1 MRIIRS
7 RGFKLI
13 IFFISLGAIVTAPR
27 SLFEMWQRRGLLQE
41 RQEVRDVLASKN
53 EELKR
58 ELAQAQTPEYIEEV
72 AREKLGLVKEGETI
86 ILMPN
91 NQSTISNESQIQ
103 EDYIPNWKKW
113 WRLFF

>member
-7 RGFKLI
+7 RGFKFI
-13 IFFISLGAIVTAPR
+13 IFLFSLGAIVTAPR
-27 SLFEMWQRRGLLQE
+27 SLYEMWQRRDLLQE
-41 RQEVRDVLASKN
+41 RQEVRDTLASKN

-58 ELAQAQTPEYIEEV
+58 ELAQAQTPEYVEEV

-86 ILMPN
+86 ILMSPRKDSGQAN
-91 NQSTISNESQIQ
+91 FATPDSVA
-103 EDYIPNWKKW
+103 NWKKW

>member
-13 IFFISLGAIVTAPR
+13 IFLLSLGAIVTAPR
-27 SLFEMWQRRGLLQE
+27 SLWEMWQRRDIFNE
-41 RQEVRDVLASKN
+41 RQEVRDALASKN

-58 ELAQAQTPEYIEEV
+58 ELSEAQTPEYIEKV

-86 ILMPN
+86 ILMPPRKDSGQAN
-91 NQSTISNESQIQ
+91 IPAPDESA
-103 EDYIPNWKKW
+103 PNWKKW